1 MTNIIDKI
9 KSAILRF
16 GIWLFPNNTM
26 PLKKSSSESAF
37 VANIK
42 AEIKAG
48 KPKKQAVAIA
58 YATKR
63 KYAKKKRNG

>member
-1 MTNIIDKI
+1 MTNIIEKI
-9 KSAILRF
+9 NNLILKA
-16 GIWLFPNNTM
+16 GDWLFGTKSM

-42 AEIKAG
+42 AEIKSG
-48 KPKKQAVAIA
+48 KPKKQALAIA

-63 KYAKKKRNG
+63 KYAKKK